1 MSKEQ
6 IQVDVIETTIYNE
19 KPELKKLECIGCG
32 GNLEIVD
39 KTHADCPY
47 CGRSFQINEAGKVQ
61 IDINVDYE
69 GRDQVQSSAT
79 TLVIVLGAV
88 LAVAVLATI
97 GIVAYNLS
105 VRVF

>member
-1 MSKEQ
+1 MNKEQ
-6 IQVDVIETTIYNE
+6 IQVDVIETTIYND
-19 KPELKKLECIGCG
+19 KPELKKLECNGCG

-39 KTHADCPY
+39 KTHADCPH
-47 CGRSFQINEAGKVQ
+47 CGRSYQINEAGKVQ

-69 GRDQVQSSAT
+69 GREQVKSSAT

-88 LAVAVLATI
+88 LVVAVLATI

-105 VRVF
+105 VRTF

>member
-1 MSKEQ
+1 MNKEQ
-6 IQVDVIETTIYNE
+6 IQVDVIETTIYND
-19 KPELKKLECIGCG
+19 KPELKKLECNGCG

-39 KTHADCPY
+39 KTRAHCPH
-47 CGRSFQINEAGKVQ
+47 CGRSYQINEAGKVQ

-69 GRDQVQSSAT
+69 GREQVKSSAT
-79 TLVIVLGAV
+79 VLVIVLGAV